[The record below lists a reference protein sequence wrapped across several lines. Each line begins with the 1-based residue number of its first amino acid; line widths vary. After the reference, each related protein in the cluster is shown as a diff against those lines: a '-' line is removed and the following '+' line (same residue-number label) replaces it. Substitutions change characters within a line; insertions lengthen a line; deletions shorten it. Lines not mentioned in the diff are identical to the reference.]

1 MIRKAKL
8 GAAALVLGAAAF
20 AMLAGAAPA
29 GAGAPPH
36 GTPVI
41 TAAHGRVAPPVLL
54 TCLHQPQAAPRRYV
68 LACGDGSDYL
78 RHLNWTV
85 WSTTA
90 LATGT
95 EWINDCV
102 PDCARG
108 TFRHYQVLVTLWRV
122 RPLTRAL
129 GHFTRLTTIYTHKR
143 PMAGGEP
150 IAFRTWH
157 V

>member
-1 MIRKAKL
+1 MIRRAKL
-8 GAAALVLGAAAF
+8 GLAALAAGAAGLAV
-20 AMLAGAAPA
+20 LAGAAPA

-36 GTPVI
+36 GTPVTI
-41 TAAHGRVAPPVLL
+41 AARGGAPPVLL
-54 TCLHQPQAAPRRYV
+54 NCLHQPQIAPRRYV

-78 RHLNWTV
+78 RHLNWAV
-85 WSTTA
+85 WTTTA

-108 TFRHYQVLVTLWRV
+108 TFRHYRVLVTLWRA
-122 RPLTRAL
+122 RPLTRAVD
-129 GHFTRLTTIYTHKR
+129 HFTRLTTLYTHKR
-143 PMAGGEP
+143 PVVNGRP
-150 IAFRTWH
+150 VRLRTWH